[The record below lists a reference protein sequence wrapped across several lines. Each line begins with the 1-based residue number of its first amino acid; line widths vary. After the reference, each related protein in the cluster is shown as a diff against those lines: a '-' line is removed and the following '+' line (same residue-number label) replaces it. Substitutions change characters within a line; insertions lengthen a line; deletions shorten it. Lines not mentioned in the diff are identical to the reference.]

1 MKRQFVKGI
10 NSEKKNSDM
19 LEFEVEASGHD
30 DIKETVDS
38 QNANSDLNQT
48 ELIRKHSQN
57 QALRN
62 KVIKSPGTG

>member
-1 MKRQFVKGI
+1 
-10 NSEKKNSDM
+10 M